1 MTKKSKH
8 FLRSLVT
15 KPSFVRASMMNTL
28 EVIEHLRRDVIKA
41 GKWKQK
47 VKVDL
52 EEEFIEIN
60 KLIWIT
66 LEHGENKSAMFFKK

>member
-1 MTKKSKH
+1 
-8 FLRSLVT
+8 
-15 KPSFVRASMMNTL
+15 MMNTL